1 MKVGTL
7 TFHSGLNHGGYL
19 QAYCLAAGVAE
30 LGAEVEIIN
39 YKNPKHYVADKFN
52 PWVYRN
58 PLNLLFN
65 WNKNKS
71 FKKAF
76 DEMALTPFSTNVEGV
91 NWSEYD
97 AIIVGSDIVWN
108 YQAESLGQDP
118 VYFGG
123 IPNSFEGKLISY
135 APSCGQMAWNH
146 DVPDSIN
153 ESMARYTA
161 VSARDANTQKFA
173 RQYTKHKDIPLVV
186 DPTWL
191 NVSDRG
197 KSNKAKSRHDYI
209 LLYAYSVSDAYAHA
223 IKEYAAK
230 EGLKIIGTGY
240 YQSFADEQFSSASP
254 FDWVELIAGARC
266 VMAGTFH
273 AALYA
278 IRESVP
284 FAVIPQEAINTKL
297 KGPMGITG
305 LSHHILKSPDEIEK
319 VLNYD
324 IDYEQVQRQISS
336 ARASSITYLEEALF
350 TQ

>member
-19 QAYCLAAGVAE
+19 QAYCLAAAVAE

-39 YKNPKHYVADKFN
+39 YKNPKHYEADRFN

-65 WNKNKS
+65 WNKNKT

-76 DEMALTPFSTNVEGV
+76 DKMALTPFSNNVEGV

-123 IPNSFEGKLISY
+123 IPESFKGKLISY
-135 APSCGQMAWNH
+135 APSCGQMAWDH
-146 DVPDSIN
+146 DVPDVIN
-153 ESMARYTA
+153 QSMARYAA
-161 VSARDANTQKFA
+161 VSARDANTQQFA
-173 RQYTKHKDIPLVV
+173 KKYTGSENIPLVV

-191 NVSDRG
+191 NESDRG
-197 KSNKAKSRHDYI
+197 RSKKVKPRGDYL
-209 LLYAYSVSDAYAHA
+209 LLYAYSISDAYAKA
-223 IKEYAAK
+223 IKDYARS

-240 YQSFADEQFSSASP
+240 YQPFADEQFSSASP
-254 FDWVELIAGARC
+254 FDWVDLFASARC
-266 VMAGTFH
+266 VVAGTFH

-278 IRESVP
+278 MRETVP
-284 FAVIPQEAINTKL
+284 FAVVSQPAIDTKL
-297 KGPMGITG
+297 KGPMTITG
-305 LSHHILKSPDEIEK
+305 MHQHVLQKPADLHQ
-319 VLNYD
+319 VLNLT
-324 IDYEQVQRQISS
+324 IDKTSVKKRIAD
-336 ARASSITYLEEALF
+336 ARSESLAYLKAALF
-350 TQ
+350 S